1 MDTYYEQTQAGIF
14 VKKIEVEYNK
24 QKFIAFV
31 PEILVHSVKKNKNAL
46 ISYAVFSYNH
56 EMYLLLTDIKDLD

>member
-1 MDTYYEQTQAGIF
+1 MSQWTHVIGSIQCSWSKKEAIEKYMDTYYEQTQAGIF

-31 PEILVHSVKKNKNAL
+31 GLGFKYLVNPNL
-46 ISYAVFSYNH
+46 
-56 EMYLLLTDIKDLD
+56 